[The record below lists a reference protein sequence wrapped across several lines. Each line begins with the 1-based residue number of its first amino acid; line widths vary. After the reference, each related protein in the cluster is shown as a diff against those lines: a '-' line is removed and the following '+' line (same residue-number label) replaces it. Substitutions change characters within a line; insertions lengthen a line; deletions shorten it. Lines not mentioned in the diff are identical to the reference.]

1 MTDSSPWKDPPFTI
15 SKNGKPSISM
25 GHLYHGCVSHN
36 QRVMVF
42 NGIEGWKCRTSLN
55 LPLASGYAAY
65 DFWLGDTPGGS
76 VGGGVCRKWV
86 RKPPRSPCSI
96 AGSEDNH

>member
-15 SKNGKPSISM
+15 FENGKPSISM
-25 GHLYHGCVSHN
+25 GHLSHGYVSQN

-65 DFWLGDTPGGS
+65 DFGLGDTPGGS
-76 VGGGVCRKWV
+76 VGGGLQKMGA
-86 RKPPRSPCSI
+86 K
-96 AGSEDNH
+96 AT